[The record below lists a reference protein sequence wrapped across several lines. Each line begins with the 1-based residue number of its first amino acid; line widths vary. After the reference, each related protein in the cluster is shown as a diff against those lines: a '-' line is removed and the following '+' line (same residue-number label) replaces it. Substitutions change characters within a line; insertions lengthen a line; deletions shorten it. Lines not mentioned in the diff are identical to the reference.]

1 MLLYPIHHFL
11 LGNIWTSTMF
21 ISKIAFVS
29 PCLPAQTLVILLSP
43 FPCVCTHHHKQHPS
57 MDTSECQSNWLSN
70 TFYHGL
76 SAHTLGSLTSF
87 CFSILSHLWLV
98 CPYMGKT
105 KQLPWSLREKKR
117 STEAFHGTLQQTDW
131 IWSSKNETDFFKI
144 R

>member
-76 SAHTLGSLTSF
+76 RCSHFRVSYFFLLFYFKPPVVSMPIHGQNQVATLVSQREEEEHR
-87 CFSILSHLWLV
+87 SIPWDPAVDRLGLV
-98 CPYMGKT
+98 
-105 KQLPWSLREKKR
+105 
-117 STEAFHGTLQQTDW
+117 
-131 IWSSKNETDFFKI
+131 I
-144 R
+144 